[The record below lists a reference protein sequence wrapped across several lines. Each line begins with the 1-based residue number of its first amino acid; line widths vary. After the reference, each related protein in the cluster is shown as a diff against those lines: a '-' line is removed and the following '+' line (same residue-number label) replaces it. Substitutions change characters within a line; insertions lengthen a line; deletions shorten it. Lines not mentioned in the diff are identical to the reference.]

1 MFKFWTCFHSF
12 NLYKKFVL
20 ICWVEFVWLRLINN
34 KQESVSSLRL
44 RMTFSTLM
52 RFTQLSA
59 LLYCQTCHYFSG
71 SCRDNVGNWASCF
84 HQCTTVLPNNI
95 DSSSNFLDES
105 DILYPPNLAKNFD
118 NCRSLEALNILLSVY
133 LVYSLYLPGPPL
145 TPSQVRRM
153 SELSSLSVTVQ
164 ERDFKMRPV
173 SPNTSG
179 PGSLDMLFEE
189 GKGKDQT

>member
-1 MFKFWTCFHSF
+1 MVIFFHSF

-95 DSSSNFLDES
+95 DSSCNSLDES
-105 DILYPPNLAKNFD
+105 AILYPPNLAKNFD
-118 NCRSLEALNILLSVY
+118 NCSPCVDPWKHWPSLNLFISCTACICQDPRWPRLKYGECQSYPVLVWQSRREISRCDPSVR
-133 LVYSLYLPGPPL
+133 
-145 TPSQVRRM
+145 TPAV
-153 SELSSLSVTVQ
+153 LAV
-164 ERDFKMRPV
+164 
-173 SPNTSG
+173 
-179 PGSLDMLFEE
+179 
-189 GKGKDQT
+189 